1 MRSHVLTTLAIAGI
15 GMGAPGVHAQSGRP
29 SIRTSLDTAVVQVG
43 DRLRLTIEVTHA
55 ETERVVWPDSLAI
68 APFEVLGAR
77 VGESVTSGDRITSS
91 LELTLTAF
99 ELGNLVIP
107 SFDVTIEGDSV
118 RPLATDGWTVTVAS
132 VGLDEGGDVRDV
144 KGPMTM
150 PRNWWLL
157 WPWVVGS
164 LLVVALGWWLYRR
177 HRLRERPATVAP
189 FVPARSPHEV
199 ALEALET
206 LETARLL
213 DRGEY
218 KEHYIRV
225 ADIFRTYVAG
235 RFGIDALEMVTDDVV
250 RRLADEGLD
259 REIVE
264 SAHVFLE
271 SCDLVKFAKH
281 TPAPTASRGIVPS
294 ARHWVGITRPAPP
307 LVEASAA

>member
-29 SIRTSLDTAVVQVG
+29 SIRTSLDTAVIQVG

-206 LETARLL
+206 LEPKSGDQEQDQGEDRTQDQPRSQPDEDESNREQERQPQERPAQMSPEEAERLL
-213 DRGEY
+213 QAIQEDPSKIE
-218 KEHYIRV
+218 
-225 ADIFRTYVAG
+225 
-235 RFGIDALEMVTDDVV
+235 
-250 RRLADEGLD
+250 RRRKA
-259 REIVE
+259 
-264 SAHVFLE
+264 
-271 SCDLVKFAKH
+271 
-281 TPAPTASRGIVPS
+281 TS
-294 ARHWVGITRPAPP
+294 ARRRPSK
-307 LVEASAA
+307 EW